1 MLSVTF
7 LDFQPLLS
15 NINFILFLK
24 QKFQICDYDMRILSV
39 DPRYPGGV
47 PATDIW
53 SVSTEKDELERCYR
67 NGVKHVLLADSDFPI
82 EPWLI
87 TPFILDASS
96 THQQINFNRKH
107 ALASRRILKCLTI
120 LQERFEILQSARY
133 PAEKMTKIVN
143 ACCALYNIALENGC
157 FSDLLCDVNT
167 INEEN
172 VNRSLDGQMDDRERN
187 PYYNIGSQ
195 VRHEM
200 MLHLSD

>member
-1 MLSVTF
+1 M
-7 LDFQPLLS
+7 
-15 NINFILFLK
+15 
-24 QKFQICDYDMRILSV
+24 CDYDLRILSV

-47 PATDIW
+47 SATDIW
-53 SVSTEKDELERCYR
+53 SVSTEKDELERCNR
-67 NGVKHVLLADSDFPI
+67 NGEKQVLLANSNYPL

-87 TPFILDASS
+87 TPFPLVASS
-96 THQQINFNRKH
+96 THNQINFNQKH

-120 LQERFEILQSARY
+120 LQDRFEILQSARY

-157 FSDLLCDVNT
+157 FSDLCVEDA

-172 VNRSLDGQMDDRERN
+172 INQSAINDRIDGIETN

-195 VRHEM
+195 VRDEM
-200 MLHLSD
+200 MLNLTD

>member
-1 MLSVTF
+1 
-7 LDFQPLLS
+7 
-15 NINFILFLK
+15 
-24 QKFQICDYDMRILSV
+24 MRILSV

-53 SVSTEKDELERCYR
+53 SVSTEKDELERCHR
-67 NGVKHVLLADSDFPI
+67 NGNNHTLLANSDYAL

-87 TPFILDASS
+87 TPFHLDDSS

-107 ALASRRILKCLTI
+107 ALATSRISKCLKI

-157 FSDLLCDVNT
+157 FIDVCDEDV
-167 INEEN
+167 ISEEN
-172 VNRSLDGQMDDRERN
+172 INQTFDGRRDGPERN
-187 PYYNIGSQ
+187 PYYSVGSQ
-195 VRHEM
+195 ARDEM
-200 MLHLSD
+200 MMYLSN